1 MGEVREEN
9 QRLKM
14 YLNRI
19 MKDYQNLQMH
29 FYDFVRQDG
38 KKSAATTNNDHQEV
52 EEPELVSLT
61 LGRFSSDSRKD
72 DKNKTSGQGKEEEK
86 SKEGLSLGLDY
97 KFEAS
102 KSDVDDESLPNP
114 SPENSSQEPKEE
126 ETWPPKKV
134 LKTVRSGDDEILQQ
148 NPVKKTRV
156 SVRARCDTPTV
167 SFSHLHSLS
176 YV

>member
-19 MKDYQNLQMH
+19 MKDYQNLQMQ
-29 FYDFVRQDG
+29 FYDIIRQDE